1 MKDYKIIKLLGKV
14 FLATR
19 NNKNYTFGNKIEAEL
34 RDYQK
39 LLKLNIRIP
48 RMIDVDLQRENTLN
62 EIVSLSMYYQI
73 R

>member
-1 MKDYKIIKLLGKV
+1 M
-14 FLATR
+14 
-19 NNKNYTFGNKIEAEL
+19 EAEL

-39 LLKLNIRIP
+39 LLKLNIRIL